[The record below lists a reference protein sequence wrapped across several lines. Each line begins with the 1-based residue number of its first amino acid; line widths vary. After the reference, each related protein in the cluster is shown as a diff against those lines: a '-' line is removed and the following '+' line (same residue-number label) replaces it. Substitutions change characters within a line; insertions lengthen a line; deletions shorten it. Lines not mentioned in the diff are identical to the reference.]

1 MALRRKAREFALQM
15 LYQWD
20 VTQNKPSTIES
31 TFWKQARAAQST
43 RAFANRLFE
52 GTVQAAGKIDERLK
66 RHARN
71 WRLDRMAA
79 IDRNILRLGA
89 YELFHE
95 PETPPKVVLNEAV
108 ELAKKF
114 SAEDSAA
121 FINGVLDA
129 VAKSITHK
137 DTES

>member
-20 VTQNKPSTIES
+20 VTQNKPSKIEAS
-31 TFWKQARAAQST
+31 FWKQARGAQST

-52 GTVQAAGKIDERLK
+52 GAVQASGKIDERLK
-66 RHARN
+66 KHARN

-79 IDRNILRLGA
+79 IDRNILRLGV
-89 YELFHE
+89 YELFYE
-95 PETPPKVVLNEAV
+95 PETPPKVILNEAV

-114 SAEDSAA
+114 SAEDSAG

-129 VAKSITHK
+129 ISKSISK
-137 DTES
+137 DTTQN